1 MSASRLLWGHVVK
14 KASPLLL
21 AFLLSGAC
29 AVAGCAADPA
39 ATGSQSESAT
49 SAGADEL
56 TAQAEADAVV
66 VAADSLTFPG
76 QVAKTHRVNDLYAR
90 TVKKE
95 VVYLAGGRAT
105 NAVLPDG
112 SIDPTAKNPNGYLR
126 KVTGVELLPNGDTKF
141 LTQPASLTEARG
153 ALLASGTFKAQDS
166 GDCFPQAT
174 NPFNLY
180 NIDLSRTLYAK
191 QFGSIG
197 AMKIALKNTNLTID
211 GNLDTGVAG
220 SCWGPDAAHALLTLN
235 LKGQATLE
243 GAFDG
248 AFGAETGTK
257 ELYHKQI
264 AITSVLGYPLALD
277 LTVSAECEFESTGK
291 AVADVGVTLNGS
303 VTGGGQWDS
312 SDGFST
318 VFRPTWP
325 KASVIGPS
333 FSSNASVGGKCTLV
347 VNGKALIFD
356 STDGPY
362 AQASVYLQL
371 DGTGTGS
378 GAGTTAGGQ
387 VEAKLTTGVDA
398 KLGGSLRP
406 FSYTIIDNIDAP
418 LFHQDW
424 ELFDKTF
431 SVATP

>member
-1 MSASRLLWGHVVK
+1 MLWGDVVK
-14 KASPLLL
+14 LASPLLL
-21 AFLLSGAC
+21 ALLLSGAC
-29 AVAGCAADPA
+29 VVAGCSADADATGAQSEA
-39 ATGSQSESAT
+39 ATSDG
-49 SAGADEL
+49 DL
-56 TAQAEADAVV
+56 TARAEADAVV

-76 QVAKTHRVNDLYAR
+76 HVAKTRRVNDLYAR

-95 VVYLAGGRAT
+95 VVYLVGDRAT

-112 SIDPTAKNPNGYLR
+112 SIDPASNNPNGYLR
-126 KVTGVELLPNGDTKF
+126 KVTGVELLPSGDTKF
-141 LTQPASLTEARG
+141 LTEPASLAEAQG
-153 ALLASGTFKAQDS
+153 ALLTSGTFKAQS
-166 GDCFPQAT
+166 SNDCFPQAT
-174 NPFNLY
+174 NAFNLY

-197 AMKIALKNTNLTID
+197 SMKIALKNTNLTID
-211 GNLDTGVAG
+211 GNLDTQVAG

-257 ELYHKQI
+257 ELYHKQV

-277 LTVSAECEFESTGK
+277 LTVNAECEFESTGK

-303 VTGGGQWDS
+303 VTGGGKWDS
-312 SDGFST
+312 NDGFST
-318 VFRPTWP
+318 VFNPTWP

-333 FSSNASVGGKCTLV
+333 FSSNASIGGKCTLV

-371 DGTGTGS
+371 DGTGSGS
-378 GAGTTAGGQ
+378 GAGTSAGGQ

-418 LFHQDW
+418 LFHRDW